1 MTKEIVKTKNKLKI
15 DLTKLVKDVR
25 SAYGKDKSRADQ
37 ISTGDTI
44 IRPKDDDDFIMWDNS
59 VWSEL
64 VGLPGIPLNKI
75 VQICGR
81 PDSGKSTCCM
91 EILSRAQAQGFLC
104 ILIDSEGKFSK
115 NRYDRH
121 FKGNSSEII
130 TINSRLILE
139 AGDEVSKVVEAA
151 KEQDPDCKILIA
163 WDSIAASLSTGDS
176 EKSLLETQQMA
187 AHSKENGRVLRHWI
201 NLMEKYKN
209 RETNKGTMAV
219 LLINQTY
226 ANIGAPGQKEASGQ
240 KVEYFSSLI
249 LQLTRKKDLTKTVK
263 SIKYKTGIVTRAK
276 VRKNHLFD
284 GDSNIAELDLVVTAG
299 GIELLSK
306 QKIKSETGSETGFED
321 EEGGEVELE
330 SEE

>member
-1 MTKEIVKTKNKLKI
+1 MTKEILKTKSKLKL
-15 DLTKLVKDVR
+15 DLNKLVKDVR

-59 VWSEL
+59 AWSEL

-81 PDSGKSTCCM
+81 PDSGKSTCAM
-91 EILSRAQAQGFLC
+91 EIMTRAQNQGFLV

-115 NRYDRH
+115 HRYDRH
-121 FKGNSSEII
+121 FKANSSELI

-139 AGDEVSKVVEAA
+139 AGDEVSKVVEVA
-151 KEQDPDCKILIA
+151 KEQDPDCKILIV

-176 EKSLLETQQMA
+176 EKSLLDTQQMA

-226 ANIGAPGQKEASGQ
+226 ANIGAPGQKESGGQ
-240 KVEYFSSLI
+240 KIEYFSSLI

-263 SIKYKTGIVTRAK
+263 GVKMKSGIVTRGK
-276 VRKNHLFD
+276 IRKNHLFD
-284 GDSNIAELDLVVTAG
+284 GDYNVSELDLVVTAG
-299 GIELLSK
+299 GIDLLSK
-306 QKIKSETGSETGFED
+306 QKVKGEVDGDEDTGFE
-321 EEGGEVELE
+321 GEVELE